1 MMQYE
6 LSIQLSTVK
15 HCRRSK
21 NLQFIWCLQNG
32 CTHSKNEGQTL
43 CLFLEDLHMN
53 VVRTNLSGC
62 MTRLQPVSPP
72 EAERVIGASTP
83 LWHPVLRTCS
93 QRYQLMPGNQT
104 CFLIPTTQEAT
115 ASPEYLVS
123 AVEEV

>member
-1 MMQYE
+1 MFI
-6 LSIQLSTVK
+6 SG
-15 HCRRSK
+15 RSAHECCQ
-21 NLQFIWCLQNG
+21 NQFVWLY
-32 CTHSKNEGQTL
+32 
-43 CLFLEDLHMN
+43 D
-53 VVRTNLSGC
+53 
-62 MTRLQPVSPP
+62 SPP
-72 EAERVIGASTP
+72 ACVTTLKAERVIGASTP